1 MRFGKTIGVARG
13 ACDKAG
19 ALLSVPYAADDVFLK
34 QQ

>member
-1 MRFGKTIGVARG
+1 MRFGKTNGVARG

-34 QQ
+34 